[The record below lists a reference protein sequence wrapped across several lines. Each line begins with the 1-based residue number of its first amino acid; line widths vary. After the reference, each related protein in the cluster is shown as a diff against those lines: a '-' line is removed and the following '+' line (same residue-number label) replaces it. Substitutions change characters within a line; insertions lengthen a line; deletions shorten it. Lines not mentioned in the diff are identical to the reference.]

1 MDPAANCFS
10 ESNIGGSFGTVVP
23 KTQIYVKAEG
33 ESSAQASASP
43 IPILQGKQVLEF
55 NTQY

>member
-1 MDPAANCFS
+1 MKRIEIMDPATNCFS

-43 IPILQGKQVLEF
+43 IPIL
-55 NTQY
+55 